1 VTKAQLKKKISQKD
15 EQISL
20 LEAKKKDLEHRLNKL
35 EKMIFGATS
44 ERHVSNHHPD
54 QLELFE
60 VQEQEPIEQPI
71 EQITYTRK
79 KSKSKHP
86 GRNPFPDHL
95 PVKIVRIVP
104 DCDTSQ
110 MTLLKELI
118 SESLEYNPARLYIK
132 RTIRPVYASKDEDK
146 IIVGKLP
153 SRPLPKSIAE
163 SSLLTHIIISKFID
177 HLPFYRQIKMFERDF
192 DWQVSS
198 STVNDWFIAVCNLL
212 EPLYNKLKEKI
223 LENDYIQVDESPIRV
238 LESEKKRQSHQGY
251 QWVYH
256 SPDKLLV
263 IFHYRKGRG
272 TNGPKEFLGNYQG
285 YLQSDGLAVY
295 DKIGKR
301 DGIIQLGCLAHVRR
315 KYHDSL
321 QSDKARAQ
329 KALGYIKQIY
339 DHDRL
344 SLEAMDKT
352 SYRTNNIKPIFQEW
366 KEWVDKEAIKVLP
379 KSPIGRAMRYTL
391 SQWDKLENTLQQGR
405 LKFDNN
411 LIENK
416 IRPLALGRKNY
427 MFAGNHAAAQRIA
440 MMYSF
445 FGSCAAQG
453 INPRNWL
460 LNTLDVIAETKITD
474 IEKLL
479 PAYSD

>member
-1 VTKAQLKKKISQKD
+1 MTKADLQAENKKLREEKNAL
-15 EQISL
+15 EFRL
-20 LEAKKKDLEHRLNKL
+20 LQL
-35 EKMIFGATS
+35 EKMIFGAKS
-44 ERHVSNHHPD
+44 ERHVSAQHPD

-60 VQEQEPIEQPI
+60 IDEQEPIEQPI
-71 EQITYTRK
+71 EQITYSRK
-79 KSKSKHP
+79 KSTSKHP

-95 PVKIVRIVP
+95 PVEIVRIIP

-110 MTLLKELI
+110 MTLLKELV

-132 RTIRPVYASKDEDK
+132 RTIRPVYASKDQDK

-177 HLPFYRQIKMFERDF
+177 HLPFYRQIKMFQRDF
-192 DWQVSS
+192 DWHISS

-223 LENDYIQVDESPIRV
+223 LESDYLQVDESPIKV
-238 LESEKKRQSHQGY
+238 LESEKKKQSHQGY

-256 SPDKLLV
+256 SPDQQLV

-301 DGIIQLGCLAHVRR
+301 PGITLLGCLAHVRR
-315 KYHDSL
+315 KYHEAL
-321 QSDKARAQ
+321 QSDKQRAE
-329 KALGYIKQIY
+329 KALGLIKQIY
-339 DHDRL
+339 EHDRL
-344 SLEAMDKT
+344 SEEAEDKT
-352 SYRTNNIKPIFQEW
+352 TYRTEHIKPLLQEW
-366 KEWVDKEAIKVLP
+366 KEWVDTQAIKVLP
-379 KSPIGRAMRYTL
+379 KSPIGKAIRYTL
-391 SQWDKLENTLQQGR
+391 SQWDKLENTLQEGR
-405 LKFDNN
+405 LKLDNN

-445 FGSCAAQG
+445 FASCDALG

-460 LNTLDVIAETKITD
+460 QNTLDVIADTKITD
-474 IEKLL
+474 LEKLL
-479 PAYSD
+479 PKQEKQNS